1 MATNGNDDDGLNPRQ
16 RRLIAEL
23 LRQHTANAALEAAG
37 VGASTLSRWR
47 REPAFVQAL
56 ESAQRGLFA
65 DGYAQLLSWQSGN
78 LAELQRLA
86 SEADN
91 DGIRLRA
98 AVALESALIRRYELL
113 ALGDLE
119 RRIAA
124 LEAQL

>member
-1 MATNGNDDDGLNPRQ
+1 METNGNGLTPKQ

-23 LRQHTANAALEAAG
+23 LAQPTQRAALEAAG
-37 VGASTLSRWR
+37 ISAATLHRWR
-47 REPAFVQAL
+47 TEPAFVDAL
-56 ESAQRGLFA
+56 AAARRDLFA
-65 DGYAQLLSWQSGN
+65 DGYAALLSFQTAN

-86 SEADN
+86 SEAEN

-98 AVALESALIRRYELL
+98 AVALEAALVRRYELL

-124 LEAQL
+124 LEGAQP

>member
-1 MATNGNDDDGLNPRQ
+1 MAMNGIDDGLNPRQ

-23 LRQHTANAALEAAG
+23 LAQPTTNAALAAAG

-47 REPAFVQAL
+47 REPAFVAAL
-56 ESAQRGLFA
+56 DNARRELFA
-65 DGYAQLLSWQSGN
+65 DGYATLLSWQSGN

-98 AVALESALIRRYELL
+98 ACALEAALVKRYELL
-113 ALGDLE
+113 ALAGLE
-119 RRIAA
+119 ARIAA
-124 LEAQL
+124 LENRP